1 MQYIYIY
8 IYIIRFFMQFH
19 LLFGV
24 LRGIMEADFFGGF
37 DMKLKHEFVLREVA
51 GETLLVPVG
60 AATLSLNGML
70 VLNGSGRFLWE
81 QLPAAETEEVLV
93 KALLEEYEVDEA
105 TARTDVSEFLE
116 EIRKLGIL

>member
-1 MQYIYIY
+1 
-8 IYIIRFFMQFH
+8 
-19 LLFGV
+19 
-24 LRGIMEADFFGGF
+24 
-37 DMKLKHEFVLREVA
+37 MKLKHEFVLREVA
-51 GETLLVPVG
+51 GETILVPVG

-81 QLPAAETEEVLV
+81 QLPAAETEETLV